1 MRDPDALLRQIDELT
16 RVNRQLVE
24 DAAALRSSDQILRR
38 VLETVPSG
46 IVHVGPQGD
55 IRLANETGQ
64 AFLGL
69 GFDELTARFTV
80 DFAGETFFEDGR
92 PCPVEDYPV
101 SRCLMTGAPQPR
113 TTIGVRQRSGEVRW
127 AIFTA
132 MPVELVDGR
141 GAVVTFVDITDR
153 REAEQEREALSRRVA
168 QAERMASLGTLA
180 AGLAHEINNP
190 LTYLLGNLE
199 LSLMAL
205 DDDAPMAT
213 KLRQAREGGTR
224 IARIVRD
231 IGAFARRDSA
241 RIAPFDVGVALT
253 EAARLTAAQVEQ
265 RARLEFDA
273 PAGCTAAGQ
282 EWRAVQVFV
291 NLMSNAALA
300 CDDGPDHR
308 IRVSAV
314 VEGDRVVVRGP
325 TCRGCRGPG
334 CGRRS
339 PRGGAGACG
348 RALARS
354 CRHGHEGRAQRPCR
368 PL

>member
-1 MRDPDALLRQIDELT
+1 MDDPDVLLRQIDDL
-16 RVNRQLVE
+16 RQANRRLAE
-24 DAAALRSSDQILRR
+24 AESALRSSDQILRR

-46 IVHVGPQGD
+46 IVHVGPIGD
-55 IRLANETGQ
+55 IRLANETAQ

-69 GFDELTARFTV
+69 GFDELTSRFTV

-101 SRCLMTGAPQPR
+101 SRCLMTGEPQPR

-132 MPVELVDGR
+132 MPVDLVDGR

-153 REAEQEREALSRRVA
+153 REAEEEREALSRRVA

-199 LSLMAL
+199 LAL
-205 DDDAPMAT
+205 LPLDADDGLRP
-213 KLRQAREGGTR
+213 KLQQAREGGSR

-241 RIAPFDVGVALT
+241 RIAPFDVGAALA
-253 EAARLTAAQVEQ
+253 EAVRLTAAQVGQ
-265 RARLEFDA
+265 RARLELDA
-273 PAGCTAAGQ
+273 PPGCAAIGQ

-291 NLMSNAALA
+291 NLLSNAALA
-300 CDDGPDHR
+300 CDDGDDHH
-308 IRVSAV
+308 IRVSVTVA
-314 VEGDRVVVRGP
+314 DD
-325 TCRGCRGPG
+325 G
-334 CGRRS
+334 CGMS
-339 PRGGAGACG
+339 PDAVSRAFVPFFTTRAVGGGSASA
-348 RALARS
+348 S
-354 CRHGHEGRAQRPCR
+354 
-368 PL
+368 

>member
-1 MRDPDALLRQIDELT
+1 
-16 RVNRQLVE
+16 
-24 DAAALRSSDQILRR
+24 
-38 VLETVPSG
+38 
-46 IVHVGPQGD
+46 
-55 IRLANETGQ
+55 
-64 AFLGL
+64 
-69 GFDELTARFTV
+69 
-80 DFAGETFFEDGR
+80 
-92 PCPVEDYPV
+92 
-101 SRCLMTGAPQPR
+101 
-113 TTIGVRQRSGEVRW
+113 
-127 AIFTA
+127 
-132 MPVELVDGR
+132 
-141 GAVVTFVDITDR
+141 
-153 REAEQEREALSRRVA
+153 
-168 QAERMASLGTLA
+168 MASLGTLA